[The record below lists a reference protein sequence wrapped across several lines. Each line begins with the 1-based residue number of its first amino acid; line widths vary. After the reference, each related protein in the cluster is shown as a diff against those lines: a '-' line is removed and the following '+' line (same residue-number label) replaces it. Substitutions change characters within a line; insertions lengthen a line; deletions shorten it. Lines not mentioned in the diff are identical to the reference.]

1 MFPYS
6 RLIKFSFVLFSS
18 FVVSFLTFNSMMN
31 LESNLMYDPVTALI
45 SHSGHPCMDTH
56 SGHHDFHHGHL
67 NRYVLSNGLRTEL
80 FREVKEGKGKS
91 QKGEERERKGRERKE
106 GKERGKENPKC
117 LGFETDLLNTLKIWA

>member
-6 RLIKFSFVLFSS
+6 RLIKYSFVLFSS

-31 LESNLMYDPVTALI
+31 LESNLMYDPLMALI

-80 FREVKEGKGKS
+80 FREVKEWKGKS
-91 QKGEERERKGRERKE
+91 ERGGKRKERKRKEGREGERERKSKVSW
-106 GKERGKENPKC
+106 
-117 LGFETDLLNTLKIWA
+117 I